1 MSLQLVAFLVFL
13 INLPCGYMR
22 SKSEKL
28 SKNWFIWVHMPIPFV
43 IVLRLL
49 SGLGFQ
55 LYTFPVM
62 VGAYFLGQ
70 FIGGKIMPC
79 CKIKNKNKDRIK

>member
-1 MSLQLVAFLVFL
+1 MSLQFVAFIVFL

-22 SKSEKL
+22 AKSEKM
-28 SKNWFIWVHMPIPFV
+28 SRNWFIWVHIPIPFV
-43 IVLRLL
+43 IALRLA

-55 LYTFPVM
+55 LYTFSII

-70 FIGGKIMPC
+70 FLGGKALLC
-79 CKIKNKNKDRIK
+79 CKKVKGE